1 MPRALPNA
9 PSGYAPKKV
18 DCPSTRP
25 SVRSAADLSDEE
37 EKWLPVRRNKTLDA
51 MKDFFKHV
59 SVDGY
64 DVAGYLDKHSSNA
77 SELPNIG
84 IAVSGGGYRAMLNG
98 AGAIKAFDSRVSNS
112 TAKGHLG
119 GLLQSATY
127 LAGLSGGSWL
137 LGSIYIN
144 NFSTIS
150 DLQTYKEGDVWQLS
164 SSIISGPDTGGLH
177 ILDTAD
183 YYKNIADEIEDKENA
198 GYDTAITDLW

>member
-1 MPRALPNA
+1 M
-9 PSGYAPKKV
+9 
-18 DCPSTRP
+18 
-25 SVRSAADLSDEE
+25 RSAADLSDNE

-51 MKDFFKHV
+51 MKDFFSHV

-64 DVAGYLDKHSSNA
+64 DVAGYLNKHASNA
-77 SELPNIG
+77 SALPNVG

-98 AGAIKAFDSRVSNS
+98 AGALKAFDSRVDNS

-144 NFSTIS
+144 NFSS
-150 DLQTYKEGDVWQLS
+150 VADLQTYSDGDVWQLS
-164 SSIISGPDTGGLH
+164 SSIFSGPDTGGIHL
-177 ILDTAD
+177 LDSAD
-183 YYKNIADEIEDKENA
+183 YYKHLVDEVEAKQDA